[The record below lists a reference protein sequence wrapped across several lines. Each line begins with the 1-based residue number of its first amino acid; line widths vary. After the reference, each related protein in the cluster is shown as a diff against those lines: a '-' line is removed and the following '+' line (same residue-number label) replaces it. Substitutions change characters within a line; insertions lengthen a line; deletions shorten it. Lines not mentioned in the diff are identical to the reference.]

1 MKILLVRTWPTMLD
15 VTKQTYNIQEVG
27 LAKAL
32 MRRGHQVDLLFWT
45 NEEEKDVLVPVAEG
59 TNIHVFYRHGP
70 VALKCVFFPHMKK
83 LAEQYDILQ
92 TGEYSQLYSWHL
104 AGKYPDK
111 TVIYHGP
118 YYAPFNRNY
127 NRLCWGIDHLCLGRY
142 KRLKTPFLTKS
153 RLAEKFLTDK
163 GLASTQVIPV
173 GVGVDAELLSSRE
186 EEPFELAKR
195 MRDQAEGLKLLYIGR
210 IEPRR
215 DPGFLLRVVE
225 ELHKRGTAAKLYV
238 VGDGDDTQTAAFA
251 KQIKAMGLTED
262 VIWQRKARQQ
272 QLGAAYH
279 QADFFL
285 LPTEYEIFGM
295 VLLEAMFFE
304 TVALTTPNGGADMLI
319 QDGENGVVLTK
330 DHPEEWA
337 ERILVLQGQPERK
350 RRMGAAARETV
361 TQHFTWDALAG
372 TFEQV
377 YEQKKAGQKA

>member
-1 MKILLVRTWPTMLD
+1 MAQQTKNAIRRAFIQLLNERPLDKISIKDIAEKGAVNRNTFYYYYADIYALV
-15 VTKQTYNIQEVG
+15 E
-27 LAKAL
+27 
-32 MRRGHQVDLLFWT
+32 
-45 NEEEKDVLVPVAEG
+45 
-59 TNIHVFYRHGP
+59 
-70 VALKCVFFPHMKK
+70 
-83 LAEQYDILQ
+83 DILQ
-92 TGEYSQLYSWHL
+92 LEIQDFQSKLRRYDSWQEAFRDATAFASQNKRAVYHLYNSGNQETLRRYYHKVTL
-104 AGKYPDK
+104 AAMTSY
-111 TVIYHGP
+111 I
-118 YYAPFNRNY
+118 
-127 NRLCWGIDHLCLGRY
+127 
-142 KRLKTPFLTKS
+142 
-153 RLAEKFLTDK
+153 
-163 GLASTQVIPV
+163 
-173 GVGVDAELLSSRE
+173 
-186 EEPFELAKR
+186 
-195 MRDQAEGLKLLYIGR
+195 RDQAEGLKLLYIGR

-225 ELHKRGTAAKLYV
+225 ALHKRGTVAKLYV
-238 VGDGDDTQTAAFA
+238 VGDGDDMQTAAFA
-251 KQIKAMGLTED
+251 EQIKAMGLTED

-337 ERILVLQGQPERK
+337 VRMLDLQKQPEKK

-377 YEQKKAGQKA
+377 YEQMRRQRKQ